1 MRGRSRRDR
10 VSSGVVVAVAIG
22 ACAVGA
28 SGVTACGEPPVPP
41 SVEILEPS
49 DGTALP
55 GPNVRITLAARGI
68 EIAPA
73 SEEREGTA
81 HHHLFVDREATRPG
95 DTIPSGVTGII
106 HLGRGQTDFV
116 LLGVPRGS
124 HRVIALLADRH
135 HVALDPPAADT
146 VRFTVTGSR

>member
-1 MRGRSRRDR
+1 MRGRSWRDR
-10 VSSGVVVAVAIG
+10 VAGGLVAAGAIGAVAIG
-22 ACAVGA
+22 TYAVVG
-28 SGVTACGEPPVPP
+28 CGEAPAP

-49 DGTALP
+49 DGAALP

-81 HHHLFVDREATRPG
+81 HHHLFLDREATRPG
-95 DTIPSGVTGII
+95 DTIPSGVSGII

-116 LLGVPRGS
+116 FLGMPRGS

-135 HVALDPPAADT
+135 HVVLDPPIADT

>member
-1 MRGRSRRDR
+1 MRGREISGRAR
-10 VSSGVVVAVAIG
+10 VAAACAIG
-22 ACAVGA
+22 VCAVGA
-28 SGVTACGEPPVPP
+28 SAVVACGEPPPPP

-49 DGTALP
+49 DGAAP
-55 GPNVRITLAARGI
+55 SSPNVRITLAARGI

-81 HHHLFVDREATRPG
+81 HHHLFLDREATRPG

-116 LLGVPRGS
+116 FLGVPRGS

-135 HVALDPPAADT
+135 HVVLDPPAADT